1 MTNFL
6 VKHFVRNYQNTEDLE
21 VRTAYGILAGVV
33 GIICNLFLF
42 AVKFIS
48 GSLLHSVAVT
58 ADAFNNFSDAGSSII
73 SLVGVKMAEKPA
85 DRDHPF
91 GHGRIEYIAALIVAF
106 LVLDGGALAFSRIP
120 LKKSCIPKS

>member
-48 GSLLHSVAVT
+48 GSLLHSVAV
-58 ADAFNNFSDAGSSII
+58 
-73 SLVGVKMAEKPA
+73 SLSRDPA
-85 DRDHPF
+85 NAP
-91 GHGRIEYIAALIVAF
+91 EVE
-106 LVLDGGALAFSRIP
+106 
-120 LKKSCIPKS
+120 

>member
-42 AVKFIS
+42 AVK
-48 GSLLHSVAVT
+48 
-58 ADAFNNFSDAGSSII
+58 
-73 SLVGVKMAEKPA
+73 PA
-85 DRDHPF
+85 PQR
-91 GHGRIEYIAALIVAF
+91 GRH
-106 LVLDGGALAFSRIP
+106 R
-120 LKKSCIPKS
+120 